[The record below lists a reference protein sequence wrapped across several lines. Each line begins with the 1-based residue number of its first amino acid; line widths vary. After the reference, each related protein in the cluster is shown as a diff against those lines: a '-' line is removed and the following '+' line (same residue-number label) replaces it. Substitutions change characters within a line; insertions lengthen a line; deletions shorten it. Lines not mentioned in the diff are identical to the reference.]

1 MTRQPLHRNAVAT
14 TLQIPVLLAVFALA
28 LALSGC
34 APRPGAM
41 TLVPVPAAAAAPRQ
55 ITVFVATTRAPEDG
69 HEGSYCSKRSRVM
82 QLARYVIAIPPTHKP
97 ANIEWPKAGKTPDP
111 ATDFAI
117 ASYTALSEQELL
129 DALAKNDGSSADSAD
144 DGMPAPGAVGS
155 GDKPM
160 GKTAA
165 LAAKQTP
172 TTEQAPALAAKLTGA
187 NDAAKAGADSANGRN
202 NVDIFVHGYN
212 TNFPEALFRM
222 AQLVVDNPDP
232 ISRAL
237 LFSWPS
243 DGELSGY
250 VADKDGATFSRDQ
263 LAALL
268 EKLAA
273 DRRLG
278 DINVAAHSMGCWLTM
293 ESLRQLRLTGKDK
306 TLSRLGSVILAA
318 PDIDLDVF
326 QSQVEALGPL
336 DPPLTVLA
344 SPDDRALSLSNRLGG
359 DRARMGNL
367 DARDPR
373 IAAMAQAEKFQIIDI
388 SSMSGTDSLN
398 HDRFV
403 GAAASLQKLMSP
415 KISQNPLRKAGA
427 FVLDAAASVLE
438 VPGRIGRAAAEKV
451 Q

>member
-14 TLQIPVLLAVFALA
+14 PFQIPVLLAVFALA

-117 ASYTALSEQELL
+117 ASYTALTEQELL
-129 DALAKNDGSSADSAD
+129 DALAKKDGSSADSAD
-144 DGMPAPGAVGS
+144 EGKDAPGAAGS
-155 GDKPM
+155 TAKLLDKTT
-160 GKTAA
+160 G
-165 LAAKQTP
+165 LAAMLTP
-172 TTEQAPALAAKLTGA
+172 AQAPALAARQTEAHDAARTGA
-187 NDAAKAGADSANGRN
+187 EDAKGRN

-268 EKLAA
+268 EKLTA

-278 DINVAAHSMGCWLTM
+278 DINLAAHSMGCWLTM
-293 ESLRQLRLTGKDK
+293 ESLRQLRLAGKDK

-326 QSQVEALGPL
+326 QSQVEAIGPL
-336 DPPLTVLA
+336 EPPLTVLA

>member
-1 MTRQPLHRNAVAT
+1 MTRQTLRPHAVAASSPA
-14 TLQIPVLLAVFALA
+14 LAPVLIAALA
-28 LALSGC
+28 LLLALGGC
-34 APRPGAM
+34 APRPGAAV
-41 TLVPVPAAAAAPRQ
+41 LAPVPAAVAAPRQ
-55 ITVFVATTRAPEDG
+55 ITVFVATTRAPEVG
-69 HEGSYCSKRSRVM
+69 HEGSFCSVRSRELH
-82 QLARYVIAIPPTHKP
+82 LARYVISIPPTHKP
-97 ANIEWPKAGKTPDP
+97 ANIEWPKTGKTPDP

-117 ASYTALSEQELL
+117 VSFTALSEQQFM
-129 DALAKNDGSSADSAD
+129 DALAESGYEPEPRPEATEAAVRPQSLEEALEK
-144 DGMPAPGAVGS
+144 PG
-155 GDKPM
+155 
-160 GKTAA
+160 
-165 LAAKQTP
+165 
-172 TTEQAPALAAKLTGA
+172 E
-187 NDAAKAGADSANGRN
+187 DAARDRN
-202 NVDIFVHGYN
+202 QVDVFVHGYN

-222 AQLVVDNPDP
+222 AQLVVDNPAPD
-232 ISRAL
+232 SHAL

-273 DRRLG
+273 DPRLG
-278 DINVAAHSMGCWLTM
+278 EINLAAHSMGCWLTM
-293 ESLRQLRLTGKDK
+293 ESLRQLRLTGQGK
-306 TLSRLGSVILAA
+306 TLDRLGSVILAA

-326 QSQVEALGPL
+326 QSQVEAIGPL

-359 DRARMGNL
+359 DRERVGSL

-373 IAAMAQAEKFQIIDI
+373 IAALAKDEKFQLIDI
-388 SSMSGTDSLN
+388 SSMSATDSLN

-403 GAAASLQKLMSP
+403 GAAASLQKLLAP
-415 KISQNPLRKAGA
+415 KKSQNPLRKAGA

-438 VPGRIGRAAAEKV
+438 VPGRIGRAAAENL